1 MQEKKYEVGGKSARI
16 LLIALSLLTLVDFA
30 DRSVLTIS
38 LQAIKQAFDLTD
50 AQAGMLPSLLQ
61 LGIALLILPVS
72 IFGDRWARRKAVM
85 IMTTIWSIFTVV
97 TGLATQFWHMVVAR
111 FMVGAGEA
119 GYMPIGQTWMSVS
132 FRKDVRSLMFS
143 IFYMFMPIGTA
154 IGTILGGIIL
164 TATGNWRIAF
174 FVFGLPGLLVAI
186 WILFMRDYTVV
197 KSGEGVLT
205 KEYFKSWS
213 KILRIKS
220 WWLVTLTWLF
230 IFFYNFAILAWIP
243 TLAIRAYNLTA
254 AAAGTGLGLVA
265 LVYVLGPIGGWL
277 ADRWQRKSTN
287 GRPYLS
293 TIFVFLSVVTQTIA
307 VLNVS
312 LPFNTWIII
321 YAISQIFFG
330 LAAPVYMALPQ
341 DITPPELRSTALG
354 MSNFI
359 AQIGGGMWGSVA
371 VGVVSDT
378 LGGGVHG
385 VQMGLLLATA
395 FALVGVVLLM
405 AMFKYYPRME

>member
-1 MQEKKYEVGGKSARI
+1 
-16 LLIALSLLTLVDFA
+16 
-30 DRSVLTIS
+30 
-38 LQAIKQAFDLTD
+38 
-50 AQAGMLPSLLQ
+50 
-61 LGIALLILPVS
+61 
-72 IFGDRWARRKAVM
+72 
-85 IMTTIWSIFTVV
+85 
-97 TGLATQFWHMVVAR
+97 
-111 FMVGAGEA
+111 
-119 GYMPIGQTWMSVS
+119 
-132 FRKDVRSLMFS
+132 MFS

-405 AMFKYYPRME
+405 AMFKYYPSDSAKVNDEVMAAL